1 MELKSN
7 IFPVVGHVSFMYKR
21 FNVEEENWIAGIGVE
36 PEVVDH
42 VVAHAKYLFRLMLE
56 QSLQLLDL

>member
-1 MELKSN
+1 
-7 IFPVVGHVSFMYKR
+7 MYKR

-42 VVAHAKYLFRLMLE
+42 VVVHAKYLFRLMLE